1 MSKRRR
7 RKRRAEGREN
17 KRIISI
23 PPSDG
28 MRRRNTIP
36 TDYSHVIN
44 DLKTI
49 AILATVIIGGLI
61 LLSYFI

>member
-1 MSKRRR
+1 
-7 RKRRAEGREN
+7 
-17 KRIISI
+17 
-23 PPSDG
+23 

-49 AILATVIIGGLI
+49 AILATIIIGGLI